1 MTYTDAK
8 SREETID
15 LAALLAA
22 ALRKWRTLL
31 LAMLIGA
38 LLLGGY
44 KSYAAFNTKLL
55 DVDTVLNSVAADRE
69 DFTAEMIKYRD
80 EIREAENKIRAN
92 NEAISA
98 NDEKIKA
105 NNEYAAEINAT
116 ITKLEQIREELLLAV
131 EQAQTALDLGVSA
144 SGEESLGINIQLLIS
159 RNNII
164 ETDRQLANLT
174 GVLSGIKTNNATY
187 RNQNVTR
194 LIENESLQDE
204 LDEQRARLEKLLDGD
219 SAVRSAIK
227 YTILGAIMGAFIF
240 AVIILL
246 QYVFYGKI
254 RRGEELGELYNV
266 PVFGEASS
274 EKIRRHGK
282 FDRMLDRLEGVAQT
296 VLDKQQVYELAAAGI
311 HAAGLDKPV
320 KLAVTG
326 TVEAAVLQEVCERI
340 GALLPDGYSV
350 IKAENPV
357 YNAAFLADV
366 KQYTVIWVEAKGV
379 SDKKEV
385 DRLAQLLCRSEVK
398 VVGAL
403 VL

>member
-15 LAALLAA
+15 LAALLAT

-44 KSYAAFNTKLL
+44 KGYAAFNTKLP

-92 NEAISA
+92 NEIIST
-98 NDEKIKA
+98 NKEKIKA
-105 NNEYAAEINAT
+105 NDEYALEISAT
-116 ITKLEQIREELLLAV
+116 VSELEEIRKDLRLAV
-131 EQAQTALDLGVSA
+131 AQAQETLDSGTLL

-164 ETDRQLANLT
+164 ETDGRLANLA
-174 GVLSGIKTNNATY
+174 GVLSGIKTNNAAY
-187 RNQNVTR
+187 RNQNATC

-204 LDEQRARLEKLLDGD
+204 LDEQRAGLEKLLDGG

-357 YNAAFLADV
+357 YNAEFLAEM
-366 KQYTVIWVEAKGV
+366 KQYAILWVEAKGT
-379 SDKKEV
+379 SDKREV
-385 DRLAQLLCRSEVK
+385 DKLAELLWRNQVN

>member
-22 ALRKWRTLL
+22 ALRKWRGLL

-44 KSYAAFNTKLL
+44 KGYAAFNKKLP

-69 DFTAEMIKYRD
+69 DFTAEMIKCRD

-92 NEAISA
+92 NEMISA

-105 NNEYAAEINAT
+105 NDEYAAEINAT
-116 ITKLEQIREELLLAV
+116 ITKLEQIREELQLAV
-131 EQAQTALDLGVSA
+131 EQAQTALDMGVSA
-144 SGEESLGINIQLLIS
+144 SGEELLALNIQLLTS
-159 RNNII
+159 RNDVI
-164 ETDRQLANLT
+164 ETDRQLADMAGSL
-174 GVLSGIKTNNATY
+174 GKIKIDNAGC
-187 RNQNVTR
+187 RKESAP
-194 LIENESLQDE
+194 LIIENETLQQE
-204 LDEQRARLEKLLDGD
+204 IEEQMAGLEKLLGGD
-219 SAVRSAIK
+219 SAVRASIK
-227 YTILGAIMGAFIF
+227 YAVLGAILGAFIF
-240 AVIILL
+240 ACVILL
-246 QYVFYGKI
+246 QYVFHGKI

-266 PVFGEASS
+266 QVFGEASS
-274 EKIRRHGK
+274 DDTRKHGK
-282 FDRMLDRLEGVAQT
+282 FGRMLDRLEGVPQT
-296 VLDKQQVYELAAAGI
+296 ALDKQQAYELAAAGV

-326 TVEAAVLQEVCERI
+326 TVEGAVLQEVCEKLS
-340 GALLPDGYSV
+340 ALLPDSYTV
-350 IKAENPV
+350 TKAENPV
-357 YNAAFLADV
+357 YNAASLADL
-366 KQYTVIWVEAKGV
+366 KQYTILWVEAKEV

-385 DRLAQLLCRSEVK
+385 DRLAELLWRSKVT

>member
-22 ALRKWRTLL
+22 ALRKWRGLL

-44 KSYAAFNTKLL
+44 KGYAAFNKKLP

-80 EIREAENKIRAN
+80 EIRAAESKIRAN
-92 NEAISA
+92 NEMISA

-105 NNEYAAEINAT
+105 NDEYAAEINASIAELEEIRSELQLT
-116 ITKLEQIREELLLAV
+116 IEQTQAALDAGVSAPGEELL
-131 EQAQTALDLGVSA
+131 AL
-144 SGEESLGINIQLLIS
+144 NIQLLSARSDVIGA
-159 RNNII
+159 
-164 ETDRQLANLT
+164 ERQLADLA
-174 GVLSGIKTNNATY
+174 GSLGKIKIDNAGC
-187 RNQNVTR
+187 RKESAS
-194 LIENESLQDE
+194 LIIENETLQQE
-204 LDEQRARLEKLLDGD
+204 IEEQMAGLEKLLDGG
-219 SAVRSAIK
+219 SAVRACIK
-227 YTILGAIMGAFIF
+227 YAVLGAILGAFIF
-240 AVIILL
+240 ACVILL
-246 QYVFYGKI
+246 QYVFHGKI

-266 PVFGEASS
+266 QVFGEASS
-274 EKIRRHGK
+274 DDTRKHGR
-282 FDRMLDRLEGVAQT
+282 FDRMLDRLEGVPQT
-296 VLDKQQVYELAAAGI
+296 ALDKQQAYELAAAGV

-326 TVEAAVLQEVCERI
+326 TVEGAALQEVCEKL
-340 GALLPDGYSV
+340 GALLPDSYTV

-357 YNAAFLADV
+357 YNAAFLADM
-366 KQYTVIWVEAKGV
+366 KQYTILWVEAKGA

-385 DRLAQLLCRSEVK
+385 DRLAELLWRSKVT

>member
-44 KSYAAFNTKLL
+44 KGVLAFNADTL
-55 DVDTVLNSVAADRE
+55 DIDTILNSSAAETDGY
-69 DFTAEMIKYRD
+69 TAEMIEYKNNIKAG
-80 EIREAENKIRAN
+80 EKEIRAN
-92 NEAISA
+92 NEIIST
-98 NDEKIKA
+98 NKEKIKA
-105 NNEYAAEINAT
+105 NDEYALEISAT
-116 ITKLEQIREELLLAV
+116 VSELEEIREDLRLAV
-131 EQAQTALDLGVSA
+131 AQAQEALDSGTLP

-164 ETDRQLANLT
+164 ETDRQLADLA
-174 GVLSGIKTNNATY
+174 GVLSRIKTDNAAY

-204 LDEQRARLEKLLDGD
+204 LDEQRAGLEKLLDGD

-274 EKIRRHGK
+274 EKIRKHGK

>member
-38 LLLGGY
+38 LVFGGY
-44 KSYAAFNTKLL
+44 KGVLALNADTL
-55 DVDTVLNSVAADRE
+55 DIDTVLNGVAADRE
-69 DFTAEMIKYRD
+69 DFTAEMIKCRD

-92 NEAISA
+92 NEMISA

-105 NNEYAAEINAT
+105 NDEYAAEINAT
-116 ITKLEQIREELLLAV
+116 ITKLEQIREELQLAV
-131 EQAQTALDLGVSA
+131 EQAQTALDMGVSA
-144 SGEESLGINIQLLIS
+144 SGEELLALNIQILTS
-159 RNNII
+159 RNDVI
-164 ETDRQLANLT
+164 ETDRQLADLA
-174 GVLSGIKTNNATY
+174 GSLGKIKIDNAGC
-187 RNQNVTR
+187 RKESAS
-194 LIENESLQDE
+194 LIIENETLQQE
-204 LDEQRARLEKLLDGD
+204 IEEQMAGLEKLLDGGPAV
-219 SAVRSAIK
+219 SASIK
-227 YTILGAIMGAFIF
+227 YAILGAILGAFIF
-240 AVIILL
+240 ACVISL
-246 QYVFYGKI
+246 QYVFHGKI

-266 PVFGEASS
+266 QVFGEASS
-274 EKIRRHGK
+274 DDMRKHGK
-282 FDRMLDRLEGVAQT
+282 FDRMLDRLEGVPLTA
-296 VLDKQQVYELAAAGI
+296 LDKQQAYELAAAGV

-326 TVEAAVLQEVCERI
+326 TVEGAALQEVCEKL
-340 GALLPDGYSV
+340 GALLPDSYTV

-357 YNAAFLADV
+357 YNAAFLADM
-366 KQYTVIWVEAKGV
+366 KQYTILWVEAKEV

-385 DRLAQLLCRSEVK
+385 DRLAELLWRSKVT